1 MQDPKSNATRREFLS
16 MAGSAVAAATVGVAA
31 SSTANATV
39 ATFDTQMDFKN
50 PKWNR
55 DAYARLQGD
64 LDFGKT
70 RYSWIGGPVMA
81 VVPGQ
86 RIVPLFYMDGISC
99 CRFMPIEGGYR
110 KLLREVVLY
119 KDYAT
124 RQILEEWKNPYL
136 DGEVVKVVPIANDPF
151 NYNITEFYPDPPS
164 FGGLNK
170 EKPPKRPLLLDWNV
184 VENTLLLTTDIHMY
198 YPNALQPDK
207 WPRESAGAL
216 VQVSEMYRYHI
227 RLEDMKNP
235 KLTQVPCTGNWSRV
249 TPWLPWMLMGTR
261 PGNCLYVTDFAGGP
275 DWDVVPERSKDVLKY
290 VEKNYPKYLTAPDT
304 DYGPSLSSLENYAK
318 NQKPAPVKEPAK

>member
-1 MQDPKSNATRREFLS
+1 MQHDSPATRREFLGL
-16 MAGSAVAAATVGVAA
+16 AGSALAATTLGLA
-31 SSTANATV
+31 SSESAHAKVV
-39 ATFDTQMDFKN
+39 AFETKMDFKN

-64 LDFGKT
+64 LDIGKP

-81 VVPGQ
+81 VVPNQ
-86 RIVPLFYMDGISC
+86 KIQPLFYMDGISC
-99 CRFMPIEGGYR
+99 CRFMEIEGGYR

-124 RQILEEWKNPYL
+124 REILEEWKNPYL

-151 NYNITEFYPDPPS
+151 NYNITEYYPDPPS

-170 EKPPKRPLLLDWNV
+170 EKPPKRPLLLDWSIVN
-184 VENTLLLTTDIHMY
+184 NTLLLTTDIHLY

-207 WPRESAGAL
+207 WPRESAGPL
-216 VQVSEMYRYHI
+216 VQVTELYRYHI

-235 KLTQVPCTGNWSRV
+235 KLTQVPCTGNWGRV
-249 TPWLPWMLMGTR
+249 TPWLPWMLMGTK
-261 PGNCLYVTDFAGGP
+261 PGHCLYNTDFAGGP
-275 DWDVVPERSKDVLKY
+275 SWDVVPERSKDVLKY
-290 VEKNYPKYLTAPDT
+290 VEKHYPQYLTAPEK

-318 NQKPAPVKEPAK
+318 NQKPAPVK